1 MRVFSVSILEN
12 DNPVRKA
19 IAYIAD
25 NNAEEAIKI
34 LLETLHHE
42 DWSVRS
48 YAAQI
53 IGELGKINP
62 DIITSGHNDVINK
75 MIHIIKT
82 DKDGWVRESTA
93 KAMGKL
99 VLNVILPTADLKEII
114 DTLTNLLESDDHDG
128 ARGTAAQTLGDIG
141 YNNPDLIIYS
151 IPVIGRKL
159 KKDDSWIVRYYAAYA
174 LGMIGSK
181 LPKKVEK
188 YIPILKEMIENDP
201 DPGVKESVKDALK
214 KISEAYNAQK

>member
-1 MRVFSVSILEN
+1 MSVLN
-12 DNPVRKA
+12 GDNPVRKA
-19 IAYIAD
+19 IAYIAE
-25 NNAEEAIKI
+25 NNTDGAIKI

-62 DIITSGHNDVINK
+62 EIITSGDLNVLDKLID
-75 MIHIIKT
+75 IIKS

-93 KAMGKL
+93 KALGKL
-99 VLNVILPTADLKEII
+99 ANSTILPTADLKSII
-114 DTLTNLLESDDHDG
+114 EVLNKILESDEHDG

-141 YNNPDLIIYS
+141 YKNPDLIVYS
-151 IPVIGRKL
+151 LPIISRRL
-159 KKDDSWIVRYYAAYA
+159 KKDSSWIVRYYAAYA

-181 LPKKVEK
+181 VPKKVEK
-188 YIPILKEMIENDP
+188 YIYILKDMVENDP
-201 DPGVKESVKDALK
+201 DPGVKDSVKEALK
-214 KISEAYNAQK
+214 KISEAFNAE